1 MDAQTTIPQSD
12 LRGETPPSLARRE
25 GRRRWRTFLAVLR
38 AGFFGLALM
47 PLAGARGH
55 QGELAPPSSPSPAF
69 ASRSAARDWVDLFL
83 DLVYL
88 APTERQADTIQVA
101 WNTYRDWLRLEADPP
116 ADVRRKLL
124 DDCERHY
131 AELRKLHPVVTVAWD
146 TGAATLLNQ
155 PSPLPLTRALETI
168 VLVEITNR
176 TAEAVQLAAL
186 FAGSASPPK
195 APALLHPAEQRVFW
209 ARLKPENAAAQAVT
223 LRLVPAQ
230 SAAAT
235 LEVSVPTRISEP
247 ARLRGRLL
255 EGSTGKQFPGRVY
268 IRAADG
274 FLRRDTRLGANDT
287 LSTKP
292 LLNFVFAG
300 RGASYTL
307 PFFYSDGR
315 FDLRLPAGETRITL
329 ERGFEHP
336 LVSTNLIL
344 SAGLDHEITLVS
356 ARFLDMQARGWT
368 SGDTHIHWAKNSWD
382 VDEDIDLLAVVQRA
396 EDLRVANNLT
406 LRHHTR
412 DANFIAPTQFPPG
425 PVPGRCSA
433 NWHIQMAEEY
443 RNEEFYGHL
452 IFLNIQRLIQPI
464 STGSMGGPPFLD
476 YPPNRP
482 AILEARAQGGI
493 SIEAHGLGRNNDVP
507 VNVSQDLTDSLDQ
520 IEAEDYYRFLD
531 CGFQLPLSNG
541 SDHPARIA
549 GCARVYVK
557 TEMPFTYTRWID
569 GLRSNRTFTTS
580 GPLLFL
586 DVNGHDV
593 GDVLDVKPTT
603 PLRIQAR
610 ARSRF
615 PLGTL
620 QIVSNGRVLAEK
632 KTTDTTAAL
641 ALDLPAGEPRW
652 IVARCSQNEQFAPL
666 SGPETNPHA
675 AHTSAI
681 YVHVD
686 GRPPFT
692 PAAAEEWIRRMTRHA
707 EDLAQHGVF
716 ASEAQRAEAVSHVRS
731 GIEAYRQL
739 MAAHAQRPARPE
751 GRLPP
756 PPSLSAGVVLR
767 PVTVD
772 KPILRRDGMREGQ
785 NLSRIAF
792 RMQAPWMTGPIELRF
807 PEVLRSAAGFHFLD
821 NYSSAITPLAEW
833 NPFPQWQQDAQTGR
847 LHYDFVTP
855 DGLRLRGAAT
865 PLGDEVLLE
874 FTVEN
879 RRPQPLARVEANCC
893 LALNECPELN
903 ARWDPSKI
911 YAVLD
916 GEWTSFDKATPTAS
930 QLGRQPWFLS
940 LRKEAAKTTDLPRV
954 SPTWW
959 RIDQHHT
966 ENLMGAVSR
975 DGKWLVG
982 YTWSVEP
989 IGLMS
994 NCGNPCLHTGAGFS
1008 PEIPPG
1014 GSFTWRGKVYLLPN
1028 DADELIRRYRADQQA
1043 WRRAAEPRTG
1053 RVGITIQPEG
1063 SAQPV
1068 AARVH
1073 LKDAA
1078 NQPVKAPGL
1087 PFWHDH
1093 FVCAGRVDLELAPG
1107 DYRFEIER
1115 GPEYRVTTGIFSVQA
1130 GSRLLLTNFLH
1141 RIADLAAEGWWS
1153 GDLHV
1158 HRDPAEA
1165 ELFMAAEDLHIA
1177 PFITWWNQ
1185 HNVWAGGALPE
1196 QLLRQFA
1203 DHRFVHLLAGEDE
1216 RDGGALLYFN
1226 LPRPFDIT
1234 GATRYY
1240 PHSLVYARQIRRQAG
1255 AWIDIEKPFWWDV
1268 PAWLAA
1274 GVGDSVGVANN
1285 HQQREGMLDNEAWG
1299 LPRDRSKSPSPHG
1312 NGLWSQEIYYHILN
1326 AGFRLPPSAGSASG
1340 VLPNPLGYNRV
1351 YVHVDGGLTWEK
1363 WWAGMRAGRVFVS
1376 NGPLLR
1382 CRANGR
1388 LPGEVLRGENG
1399 ALEVDLEARLSSR
1412 DPVSHLEIVHN
1423 GKVVRRVPV
1432 HDDEPV
1438 QPLGRLRLA
1447 ESGWFLLRAIADVP
1461 QTFRFAST
1469 GPYYVEM
1476 NADPHRISKTAATF
1490 FLNWTRQRIA
1500 QIALPDPQQ
1509 QREVLQAYRQT
1520 EQFWLD
1526 RVARANAP

>member
-1 MDAQTTIPQSD
+1 MKPPIVTPASAP
-12 LRGETPPSLARRE
+12 RGEAVFPRARP
-25 GRRRWRTFLAVLR
+25 GRGRWSVCKAALRFGVFGLGLVALAV
-38 AGFFGLALM
+38 
-47 PLAGARGH
+47 ARGH
-55 QGELAPPSSPSPAF
+55 QSEFVPPASPPPAF

-88 APTERQADTIQVA
+88 APTERQADTIRVA

-116 ADVRRKLL
+116 PETRRRLL
-124 DDCERHY
+124 TDCERHY
-131 AELRKLHPVVTVAWD
+131 AELRELHPVVAVALE
-146 TGAATLLNQ
+146 TGSASLATP
-155 PSPLPLTRALETI
+155 PSPLRLTRGLETL
-168 VLVEITNR
+168 VLIELVNR
-176 TAEAVQLAAL
+176 SSAAVQLAAR
-186 FAGSASPPK
+186 FAGSA
-195 APALLHPAEQRVFW
+195 APAQAPVHLGPGAQRVLW
-209 ARLKPENAAAQAVT
+209 ARVKPEDSRAETVT
-223 LRLVPAQ
+223 LRLVAETPGVPA
-230 SAAAT
+230 
-235 LEVSVPTRISEP
+235 LEVSVPARIREP

-255 EGSTGKQFPGRVY
+255 EGSTGELFPGRVY
-268 IRAADG
+268 VRAADG
-274 FLRRDTRLGANDT
+274 LLRRDTRLGANDT

-300 RGASYTL
+300 RGASHTL

-315 FDLRLPAGETRITL
+315 FDLLLPPGETRITL

-336 LVSTNLIL
+336 LVSTNLVL
-344 SAGLDHEITLVS
+344 AAGQTHDLALAS
-356 ARFLDMQARGWT
+356 RRFLDMQARGWI

-412 DANFIAPTQFPPG
+412 DANFIAPTQFPMG

-520 IEAEDYYRFLD
+520 IEAEDYYRFLE

-541 SDHPARIA
+541 SDHPARVA
-549 GCARVYVK
+549 GSARVYVK
-557 TEMPFTYTRWID
+557 TEMPFTYGRWID
-569 GLRSNRTFTTS
+569 GIRSNRTFTTS

-593 GDVLDVKPTT
+593 GDVLEEQPAT
-603 PLRIQAR
+603 PLRIRAR
-610 ARSRF
+610 AVSRF
-615 PLGTL
+615 PIGTL

-632 KTTDTTAAL
+632 RTPNSEAELDFEL
-641 ALDLPAGEPRW
+641 AAGEPRW

-681 YVHVD
+681 YVHV
-686 GRPPFT
+686 GGQPRFT

-716 ASEAQRAEAVSHVRS
+716 ATDAQREEAVSHVRS
-731 GIEAYRQL
+731 GIEAYRRL
-739 MAAHAQRPARPE
+739 LAAHGQRPARPE
-751 GRLPP
+751 GRPP
-756 PPSLSAGVVLR
+756 APQPSPSAGVVLR
-767 PVTVD
+767 PVTVE
-772 KPILRRDGMREGQ
+772 KAIPRQAGMREGQ
-785 NLSRIAF
+785 DLSRLAF
-792 RMQAPWMTGPIELRF
+792 RVQAPWMTGPIELRF
-807 PEVLRSAAGFHFLD
+807 PEVLRSSAGFHFLD
-821 NYSSAITPLAEW
+821 HYSSAVTPLAEW
-833 NPFPQWQQDAQTGR
+833 DPFPQWQQHPQTGR

-855 DGLRLRGAAT
+855 DGLRLMGAAT

-879 RRPQPLARVEANCC
+879 RRPRPLARVEANCC
-893 LALNECPELN
+893 LALNDCPELN
-903 ARWDPSKI
+903 ARWDPGMI

-916 GEWTSFDKATPTAS
+916 GEWTSFDKATPTAA
-930 QLGRQPWFLS
+930 QVGRQPWFLS
-940 LRKEAAKTTDLPRV
+940 LRKEAAQTTDLPRI

-989 IGLMS
+989 AALMS
-994 NCGNPCLHTGAGFS
+994 NCGNPCLHTGTGFS

-1014 GSFTWRGKVYLLPN
+1014 GSFTWQGKIYLLPN
-1028 DADELIRRYRADQQA
+1028 NPDELLRRYRADQQS
-1043 WRRAAEPRTG
+1043 WRRAGEPRTG
-1053 RVGITIQPEG
+1053 RVGITIQEQG
-1063 SAQPV
+1063 SAQPL

-1078 NQPVKAPGL
+1078 GQPVKAPGL

-1093 FVCAGRVDLELAPG
+1093 FVCAGRVELELAPG

-1115 GPEYRVTTGIFSVQA
+1115 GPEYRAATGDFRVRA
-1130 GSRLLLTNFLH
+1130 GSGLLLTNILP
-1141 RIADLAAEGWWS
+1141 RIAHLAAEGWWS

-1165 ELFMAAEDLHIA
+1165 ELLLAAEDLHLA
-1177 PFITWWNQ
+1177 QFTTWWNQ
-1185 HNVWAGGALPE
+1185 QNVWAGGPLPE
-1196 QLLRQFA
+1196 QPLRQFA
-1203 DHRFVHLLAGEDE
+1203 DQRFVHLLAGEDE

-1234 GATRYY
+1234 GASRHY

-1274 GVGDSVGVANN
+1274 GVGDSVGLANN

-1299 LPRDRSKSPSPHG
+1299 KPRDRAKYPPPHG
-1312 NGLWSQEIYYHILN
+1312 NGHWSQEIYYHILN

-1351 YVHVDGGLTWEK
+1351 YVQVDGGLTWEK
-1363 WWAGMRAGRVFVS
+1363 WWDGLRAGRVFVS

-1388 LPGEVLRGENG
+1388 LPGEVFRGEHG
-1399 ALEVDLEARLSSR
+1399 GLEVDLEARLSSR
-1412 DPVSHLEIVHN
+1412 DPVSHLEIIHN
-1423 GKVVRRVPV
+1423 GVVARRVPFRS
-1432 HDDEPV
+1432 DAAV
-1438 QPLGRLRLA
+1438 QDLGRLRLA
-1447 ESGWFLLRAIADVP
+1447 ESGWFLVRAIADVP

-1469 GPYYVEM
+1469 GPFYVEVKDRP
-1476 NADPHRISKTAATF
+1476 NRSSPAAAAF
-1490 FLNWTRQRIA
+1490 FLDWTRQRIA

-1509 QREVLQAYRQT
+1509 QREVLQVYRET

-1526 RVARANAP
+1526 RAARAKAP